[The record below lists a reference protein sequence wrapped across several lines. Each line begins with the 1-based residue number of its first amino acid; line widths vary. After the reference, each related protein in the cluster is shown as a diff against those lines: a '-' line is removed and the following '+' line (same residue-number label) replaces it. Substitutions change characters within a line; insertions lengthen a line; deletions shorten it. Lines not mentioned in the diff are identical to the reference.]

1 MRALLCH
8 AFGPPETLRIA
19 EIGQAPCPENAV
31 RIAVAACGANFADIL
46 MVAGE
51 YQRKPPFPFSPGL
64 EAAGTVTEVGAL
76 VRRVK
81 PGDRVMALVD
91 HGAFRDELIALERDV
106 VPIPAG
112 MDFVTAAGFGIS
124 YDTALGA
131 FAWRAR
137 LMAGETV
144 LVTGAAGGVGLAAV
158 EVAKAMG
165 ARVIAAAGSAE
176 KCARTLSHGAD
187 HAIDYRR
194 QDLRAALKA
203 ICPGGIDVLFDPVG
217 GDVFAQALRAAA
229 FEARLIVI
237 GFAGG
242 ERQAIPANILLVKNA
257 SAIGFAWTAYRRD
270 RPAMMHES
278 FPQLFAWWQDGRL
291 KPLVSAVMD
300 LADAPK
306 ALARLG
312 DRTVQGKI
320 VLTTAARR

>member
-8 AFGPPETLRIA
+8 AFGPPETLRVGSA
-19 EIGQAPCPENAV
+19 GREPCPDNAV
-31 RIAVAACGANFADIL
+31 RIAVAAAGANFADIL

-64 EAAGTVTEVGAL
+64 EAAGTVTEVGAQ

-81 PGDRVMALVD
+81 LGERVMALVD
-91 HGAFRDELIALERDV
+91 HGAFREELVALERDV
-106 VPIPAG
+106 IAIPDA

-124 YDTALGA
+124 YDTAHGA

-137 LMAGETV
+137 LEPGETV

-176 KCARTLSHGAD
+176 KCALALAHGAD
-187 HAIDYRR
+187 HAIDYRH
-194 QDLRAALKA
+194 QPLRDALKSL
-203 ICPGGIDVLFDPVG
+203 CPRGIDVLFDPVG
-217 GDVFAQALRAAA
+217 GDVYAQALRAAA
-229 FEARLIVI
+229 FEARLVVI
-237 GFAGG
+237 GFASG
-242 ERQAIPANILLVKNA
+242 ERQAIPANILLVKNV

-278 FPQLFAWWQDGRL
+278 FAQIFTWWQQGCL
-291 KPLVSAVMD
+291 KPLVSEVMD
-300 LADAPK
+300 LAEAPK
-306 ALARLG
+306 ALARIK
-312 DRTVQGKI
+312 DRAVQGKI
-320 VLTTAARR
+320 VLTTACP